1 MAAGARGFLL
11 WSLVYS
17 IRQSVA
23 DKYHHDEYTT
33 SSLNVIAIKEQKEL
47 LRTQGYPANEV
58 LDFVNRFFKPE
69 HFEHLRGRDNVFIVA
84 PSTSRT
90 NIVPLVLATELA
102 ERFGGTVVTRWA
114 TALSVTKAAKKGGI
128 GKIREPVRFEAT
140 NPERLRSL
148 AAQPH
153 GHFVVVDDVVTTGE
167 TTDAL
172 REILLQHGVKTQQIV
187 SLGQAEMRKV
197 TSRDIERLADK
208 LGPPDLHAEV
218 AAVLTGK
225 LKHRANYIERSL
237 HENYR
242 SEIRDYFQNEA
253 RRIGPGARTVHP
265 GGERGGGELGAGN
278 PRLQPG
284 PAPEAGPPA
293 GHSGESL
300 RVGGNPHGRTG
311 RRGSTPEAADDKVA
325 TVIDLRQRFANARDE
340 PERAHLTEAARTLA
354 SDLAAGMSHTQRTRL
369 QILVVEA
376 VQGSVVFTPEKVI
389 AQAEQSRTNSH
400 EQSR

>member
-1 MAAGARGFLL
+1 M
-11 WSLVYS
+11 
-17 IRQSVA
+17 A
-23 DKYHHDEYTT
+23 DKYHRDEYTT
-33 SSLNVIAIKEQKEL
+33 SSLNVLAIKEQKEF
-47 LRTQGYPANEV
+47 LRARGYPANEV

-69 HFEHLRGRDNVFIVA
+69 NFGHLRGRNNVFIVA

-90 NIVPLVLATELA
+90 NIIPLVLATELA

-140 NPERLRSL
+140 NPERLQTL
-148 AAQPH
+148 ASQPH

-172 REILLQHGVKTQQIV
+172 RDVLARHGIQTQEIV

-208 LGPPDLHAEV
+208 LGPPGLHTEV
-218 AAVLTGK
+218 ATVLTGK
-225 LKHRANYIERSL
+225 LKHRANYIERSI

-253 RRIGPGARTVHP
+253 RRIQSGTRTVHS
-265 GGERGGGELGAGN
+265 GGERGGGERGAGN

-284 PAPEAGPPA
+284 PLPEAGLPA
-293 GHSGESL
+293 GHPGESL
-300 RVGGNPHGRTG
+300 RLGGNSHGRTG
-311 RRGSTPEAADDKVA
+311 RGGTTPEAADGRVA
-325 TVIDLRQRFANARDE
+325 VLVELRQRFAKASGE
-340 PERAHLTEAARTLA
+340 PERARLTEVARALA
-354 SDLAAGMSHTQRTRL
+354 KDLAGGMSPTQRTRL

-376 VQGSVVFTPEKVI
+376 VQGSAFFTPEKVV
-389 AQAEQSRTNSH
+389 AQAEQNRTNRH
-400 EQSR
+400 EHSR

>member
-1 MAAGARGFLL
+1 M
-11 WSLVYS
+11 
-17 IRQSVA
+17 A
-23 DKYHHDEYTT
+23 DKYHRDEYTT
-33 SSLNVIAIKEQKEL
+33 SSLNVLAIKEQKEL
-47 LRTQGYPANEV
+47 LRARGYPANEV

-69 HFEHLRGRDNVFIVA
+69 NFGHLRGRDNVFIVA
-84 PSTSRT
+84 TSTSRT
-90 NIVPLVLATELA
+90 NSIPLVLATELA
-102 ERFGGTVVTRWA
+102 ERFGGTVVIRWA

-128 GKIREPVRFEAT
+128 GKIREPVRFDAT
-140 NPERLRSL
+140 NPERLHSL
-148 AAQPH
+148 ALLQPR

-172 REILLQHGVKTQQIV
+172 REVLARHGVKTQEIV

-208 LGPPDLHAEV
+208 LGPPNLHAEV
-218 AAVLTGK
+218 SAVLTGK

-253 RRIGPGARTVHP
+253 RRIESGSRTVHP
-265 GGERGGGELGAGN
+265 GGERGGGERGAGN

-284 PAPEAGPPA
+284 SVSEAGPPA
-293 GHSGESL
+293 GHPGESL
-300 RVGGNPHGRTG
+300 RVGGNPHGGTG
-311 RRGSTPEAADDKVA
+311 RRGPAPEKAYGGIAALV
-325 TVIDLRQRFANARDE
+325 DLRERFARARGE
-340 PERAHLTEAARTLA
+340 PERARLTEAAQSLA
-354 SDLAAGMSHTQRTRL
+354 KGLAGGMSPTQRTRL

-376 VQGSVVFTPEKVI
+376 VQGSAFFTPEKVV
-389 AQAEQSRTNSH
+389 AQTEQSRANGR